1 MQGAS
6 AKVIIGVLDFS
17 TPPKMLTKEL
27 LYTMIT
33 RAEKMGIIVGQNRAI
48 AKAIKNSGISNKK
61 TFLQELLVFTD
72 KDYETQK
79 EKEKKQNKITEAILK
94 QENVPFTL
102 LTTED
107 ILNNI

>member
-1 MQGAS
+1 
-6 AKVIIGVLDFS
+6 
-17 TPPKMLTKEL
+17 
-27 LYTMIT
+27 
-33 RAEKMGIIVGQNRAI
+33 
-48 AKAIKNSGISNKK
+48 
-61 TFLQELLVFTD
+61 VFTD